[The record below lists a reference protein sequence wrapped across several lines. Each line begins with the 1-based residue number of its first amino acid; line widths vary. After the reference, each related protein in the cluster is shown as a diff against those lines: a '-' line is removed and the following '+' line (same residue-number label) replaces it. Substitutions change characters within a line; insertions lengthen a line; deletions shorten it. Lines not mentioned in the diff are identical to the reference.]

1 MGLLTELC
9 LLPLAPVRGVVW
21 IADRMAD
28 AAEEELRAPAAVRMR
43 LAALNDRLEA
53 GDISM
58 PEFEREEERLLDLL
72 EPSVPPAPGGRA
84 GATPMPGRHS

>member
-1 MGLLTELC
+1 MGLFTEFC

-21 IADRMAD
+21 VADRMAD

-53 GDISM
+53 GEM
-58 PEFEREEERLLDLL
+58 TTAEFEREEEHLLDLL
-72 EPSVPPAPGGRA
+72 EPPAPAGSAARA
-84 GATPMPGRHS
+84 GTAPVPGRYA

>member
-21 IADRMAD
+21 VADRMAD

-43 LAALNDRLEA
+43 LAALNEKLEA
-53 GDISM
+53 GEISM
-58 PEFEREEERLLDLL
+58 AEFEHEEELLLDLL
-72 EPSVPPAPGGRA
+72 EPPAPAAATGRA
-84 GATPMPGRHS
+84 GATPVPGRHR